1 MIELT
6 VHIEEKEGE
15 VWCTAETCEWR
26 FATDKERT
34 VLKEDF
40 LPLLDDDKHTMGALK
55 GLNSTQEDDDQ
66 LELDFDI
73 DDDSFHDDVP
83 FDIDDPFDECLDDW
97 DDGWLVLDNA
107 PEDDSFF

>member
-6 VHIEEKEGE
+6 VQIEEKDGE

-55 GLNSTQEDDDQ
+55 GLNANEDDDQ
-66 LELDFDI
+66 LELDLDL
-73 DDDSFHDDVP
+73 D
-83 FDIDDPFDECLDDW
+83 DDPFDDEEFDNYLDDW
-97 DDGWLVLDNA
+97 DNA

>member
-66 LELDFDI
+66 LELDLDL
-73 DDDSFHDDVP
+73 D
-83 FDIDDPFDECLDDW
+83 DDPFDDEEFDNYLDDW
-97 DDGWLVLDNA
+97 DDGGLVLDNA

>member
-40 LPLLDDDKHTMGALK
+40 FPLLDNDKHTMGALE
-55 GLNSTQEDDDQ
+55 GPNSTEDDDSQ
-66 LELDFDI
+66 LELDLDLG
-73 DDDSFHDDVP
+73 
-83 FDIDDPFDECLDDW
+83 DDPFDDEEFDERFDD
-97 DDGWLVLDNA
+97 
-107 PEDDSFF
+107 

>member
-26 FATDKERT
+26 VATDKERT

-40 LPLLDDDKHTMGALK
+40 LPLLDGDKHTMGALK

-66 LELDFDI
+66 LELDLDL
-73 DDDSFHDDVP
+73 D
-83 FDIDDPFDECLDDW
+83 DDPFDDEEFDEYLDDW
-97 DDGWLVLDNA
+97 DDGGLVLDNA

>member
-6 VHIEEKEGE
+6 VHIEEKDGE

-66 LELDFDI
+66 LEFDLDLD
-73 DDDSFHDDVP
+73 
-83 FDIDDPFDECLDDW
+83 DDPFDDEEFDEYLDDW
-97 DDGWLVLDNA
+97 DDGGLVLDNA